1 MSIFISNV
9 LLSQV
14 RISMGIG
21 RTLVKL
27 RQKGAYYYLYFG
39 WQWAPFQKFLYKR
52 RRPSVF
58 LFGGKR
64 IPYLY
69 ANYNRTWMNERA
81 IEIPVIRDFVEQEKG
96 EILEVGNVLSHYF
109 PVNHDIVDK
118 YERAKNVINE
128 DIETYASSHKYAL
141 IISISTL
148 EHVGF
153 DETIPDDD
161 KIVRVFEHLKSM
173 LTPTGKIVATLPIG
187 YNPSISRLIKDKT
200 LTFSDVYSFKRV
212 TRGNLWRETSFDE
225 ACDTPYGQR
234 YPGSGAFVIGIYDAR
249 AIGASIRSELNR
261 RNC

>member
-1 MSIFISNV
+1 MPRRAHGYIARLFEPASN
-9 LLSQV
+9 
-14 RISMGIG
+14 
-21 RTLVKL
+21 
-27 RQKGAYYYLYFG
+27 
-39 WQWAPFQKFLYKR
+39 
-52 RRPSVF
+52 
-58 LFGGKR
+58 GGK
-64 IPYLY
+64 
-69 ANYNRTWMNERA
+69 W
-81 IEIPVIRDFVEQEKG
+81 V
-96 EILEVGNVLSHYF
+96 LEVGNVTGHY
-109 PVNHDIVDK
+109 VEANHRIVDK
-118 YERAKNVINE
+118 H
-128 DIETYASSHKYAL
+128 ETASDVENADVVEIQASEPYDL
-141 IISISTL
+141 ILCISTL